1 MLDTSDE
8 RLDVVEGAKYGC
20 LQVLDDGAE
29 FLQVVQE
36 RISNIKEE
44 KEEFLRGVKKVT
56 KIEETEKQIIEPRD
70 VYKPVDLAVCGNLF
84 KLDSYD
90 QSIKELLRKKEIKH
104 YKCRC
109 RKCGK
114 IRYYSEETLQ
124 TEPKV
129 CCKPVYCSSRFTYS
143 IKANNANYNKRK
155 KYENNEAVCLV
166 NDKEDVIPADE
177 YCSAWN
183 DKREKELFKQAEKD
197 AQIIA
202 AIPRKNAI
210 NYDKDYTGLIYESLE
225 VLECVNDKLESIP
238 IPYYTQ
244 RHQKKYYDII
254 VYKEYRC
261 RCYLCGKEKMVTCD
275 KFGIFP
281 PTGYGYRAYDGYW
294 SAVSCECHKISSF
307 QWIVND
313 ILIKNGINYRV
324 EVTVDG
330 VYGID
335 NETLLRYDFAVYKQG
350 KIVAF
355 IECQGE
361 QHYKPVTEFGGERRF
376 AI

>member
-261 RCYLCGKEKMVTCD
+261 RCYLCGKEK
-275 KFGIFP
+275 
-281 PTGYGYRAYDGYW
+281 W
-294 SAVSCECHKISSF
+294 
-307 QWIVND
+307 
-313 ILIKNGINYRV
+313 
-324 EVTVDG
+324 
-330 VYGID
+330 
-335 NETLLRYDFAVYKQG
+335 
-350 KIVAF
+350 
-355 IECQGE
+355 
-361 QHYKPVTEFGGERRF
+361 
-376 AI
+376 

>member
-210 NYDKDYTGLIYESLE
+210 NYYKDYTGLIYESLE

-335 NETLLRYDFAVYKQG
+335 NEQLL
-350 KIVAF
+350 
-355 IECQGE
+355 
-361 QHYKPVTEFGGERRF
+361 
-376 AI
+376 